1 MITKRCIISSFQIYK
16 LVSTHFT
23 HVYKSIMV
31 WYNVYAISFNVPN
44 TQAPDTTHNGILIM
58 PDDAK
63 AVDVA
68 LNPNYSTFSPPA
80 NSSTPQQPKYIVKK
94 PLVYFIEYHGLVFD
108 AKTARFEKTKF
119 TKRQLHDAKYYLSI
133 EQQEERAGDGDKFVH
148 TASGSGQE
156 TDDLE
161 LETAQKYTRAPK
173 AMAIPDW
180 LRPAMNVGPSE
191 KQKSPLDV
199 RIETKGTPENM
210 YLHPGK
216 ATQLPENG
224 YPITGYVLLGKSVDP
239 NGILKAAGQIAKFL
253 ISSTLCNQK
262 DRNDGGEETF
272 SDDQT
277 EGPGSGV
284 GAQASKS
291 FINSVI
297 ETVYQQRIFTP
308 TEEGDDPD
316 TEQEKGV
323 GEINGSAN
331 TTSIAQRTEIISTV
345 DSTKRFATGISQ
357 SKSYPHGSLQK
368 DSKRLSF
375 PVAKNE
381 GNIELKLPIPKKE
394 RNKLAAESL
403 QPKQPDTQHQ
413 PKGLQIQNE
422 KIDSRDDSLES
433 RKPRRHNFFKPQKM
447 HVVKHTKFETDVDPR
462 SQQHTSGRTHYFSLG
477 HLNNSFGAYEKNEN
491 TATKSEESADPASLD
506 RSKSKSRRRRLLGAV
521 TGRS

>member
-1 MITKRCIISSFQIYK
+1 MIIKHIIISSFQIYK

-68 LNPNYSTFSPPA
+68 LNPNYSTLSPPA
-80 NSSTPQQPKYIVKK
+80 NDSTPQQPKYIVKK

-108 AKTARFEKTKF
+108 PKTARFEKDKF

-133 EQQEERAGDGDKFVH
+133 EQQEERTGNGDKSVI
-148 TASGSGQE
+148 TASESDQD
-156 TDDLE
+156 TDDPE
-161 LETAQKYTRAPK
+161 LETAQQYIRAPK

-180 LRPAMNVGPSE
+180 LRPAMNVEPSE

-199 RIETKGTPENM
+199 RIETTGTPENM

-239 NGILKAAGQIAKFL
+239 NGILKAAEQIAKFL
-253 ISSTLCNQK
+253 ISSTLSDQQGQSN
-262 DRNDGGEETF
+262 GGEETF
-272 SDDQT
+272 SNDQT

-308 TEEGDDPD
+308 TDEGDDTD
-316 TEQEKGV
+316 KVQDQEKGV
-323 GEINGSAN
+323 DGINGSAN
-331 TTSIAQRTEIISTV
+331 TNSIAQRTEMISTV
-345 DSTKRFATGISQ
+345 DSTKRLATDASQ

-368 DSKRLSF
+368 DSKHLSF

-403 QPKQPDTQHQ
+403 QLDTRHQ
-413 PKGLQIQNE
+413 PKGLQMQNE
-422 KIDSRDDSLES
+422 KIDSLDTSLES

-447 HVVKHTKFETDVDPR
+447 HIVKHTKFETDVDPR
-462 SQQHTSGRTHYFSLG
+462 SQQHTSGRTHRFSLG
-477 HLNNSFGAYEKNEN
+477 HLNNTFGAYEKNEK
-491 TATKSEESADPASLD
+491 TATKPEESAHPESLD
-506 RSKSKSRRRRLLGAV
+506 RSKSKSRRRRLLSAV